1 MYDRLF
7 KPIKV
12 EDILGSPYQFGD
24 PCAMKRTEG
33 DDLATNKT
41 KNFVPSAIWGTDHT
55 LRVGFDGTS
64 DSPRFEGE
72 VLWVRVRDSELEP

>member
-1 MYDRLF
+1 
-7 KPIKV
+7 
-12 EDILGSPYQFGD
+12 
-24 PCAMKRTEG
+24 MKRIDG
-33 DDLATNKT
+33 YDLATDKT

-72 VLWVRVRDSELEP
+72 VLWVRVRDS